1 MISQFLTADLTTF
14 LSIIRKSTTDFSH
27 RFASCHKLKS
37 WNLALLQNSQLV
49 SMNILDD
56 VKIEK
61 TDQEFHSREITAD
74 ELCIAFFR

>member
-1 MISQFLTADLTTF
+1 MISQFLTADSTSC
-14 LSIIRKSTTDFSH
+14 LSIIRKSTTDSSH
-27 RFASCHKLKS
+27 LFASYHKLKS
-37 WNLALLQNSQLV
+37 WNLVLLQNSQLG

-56 VKIEK
+56 VKFEK